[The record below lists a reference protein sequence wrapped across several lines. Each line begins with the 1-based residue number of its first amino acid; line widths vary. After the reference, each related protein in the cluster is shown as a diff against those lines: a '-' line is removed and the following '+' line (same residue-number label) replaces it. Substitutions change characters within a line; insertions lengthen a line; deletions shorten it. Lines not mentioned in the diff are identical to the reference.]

1 MNPLLSFITAA
12 LTGGC
17 VGISFWLFCRMVAQ
31 IKLEKS
37 QELAKSVPVLFRMS
51 MPFLPM
57 VRPLA
62 QRPLFAQMLE
72 SDTARLQMAGYDEVI
87 PALDMVGLRIIF
99 FIDALVLLFI
109 GAFGGHMMMCLI
121 VAMLFIFFSSILT

>member
-17 VGISFWLFCRMVAQ
+17 VGISFWLFCRMLAQ

-37 QELAKSVPVLFRMS
+37 QALVKSVPVLFRMS

-62 QRPLFAQMLE
+62 QRPLFAQILE
-72 SDTARLQMAGYDEVI
+72 SVNQTK
-87 PALDMVGLRIIF
+87 
-99 FIDALVLLFI
+99 
-109 GAFGGHMMMCLI
+109 
-121 VAMLFIFFSSILT
+121 